1 MLAWGASAVVVV
13 LIAVLVLVKAA
24 TGSSASEV
32 RTPVSAAALTSLENI
47 PITSLVAAAESAST
61 GTVSLPTNLPTNVAS
76 VTSAGK
82 PEILYIGAEYC
93 PYCAAERWPLIMALS
108 KFGTFSSLTGTR
120 SSSTD
125 ANPDT
130 PTFSFYGST
139 YSSPYLSF
147 VAVEQQDRR
156 GRPLQAPSA
165 AETQLI
171 DTYDTSPYTT
181 GPTGAIPFIDLGGR
195 YIVSGTEYDG
205 SVLSGMSFE
214 SALAYMTTA
223 TTPTARAAQAVAAH
237 LVGVMCTL
245 THNQPSAVCS
255 AIPASLETGQ
265 APSTNQGS
273 TSGG

>member
-1 MLAWGASAVVVV
+1 
-13 LIAVLVLVKAA
+13 
-24 TGSSASEV
+24 
-32 RTPVSAAALTSLENI
+32 
-47 PITSLVAAAESAST
+47 
-61 GTVSLPTNLPTNVAS
+61 
-76 VTSAGK
+76 
-82 PEILYIGAEYC
+82 
-93 PYCAAERWPLIMALS
+93 
-108 KFGTFSSLTGTR
+108 
-120 SSSTD
+120 
-125 ANPDT
+125 
-130 PTFSFYGST
+130 
-139 YSSPYLSF
+139 

-156 GRPLQAPSA
+156 GQPLQAPSA
-165 AETQLI
+165 AEAQLI